1 MEIFK
6 EIIIPVIEVIFPMII
21 AFIGWIVV
29 HNLNKKNMKE
39 EKRLVLKS
47 EAYKELKEKEINL
60 THSHIKFISFLDQAV
75 SQFEIFKNNKK
86 MKEINKEELMK
97 IYEGEKF
104 KKLMFKC
111 RNDSIKYIS
120 NWERNRIIFK
130 DLEKEKL
137 ALQLEC
143 QSLTD
148 LSSKIFE
155 NYLSFFVNIKD
166 KSQINIK
173 KLNNDLKK
181 LSEEFTNYVSC
192 VYDVSYDLQNL
203 VYGDLFDVK
212 IEKRKELN
220 ERNVT
225 IDSLIKKHNKKIEN
239 HIN

>member
-6 EIIIPVIEVIFPMII
+6 EIIMPVIEVVFPMII

-192 VYDVSYDLQNL
+192 VYDVNYKLQNL
-203 VYGDLFDVK
+203 IYGNLFENK
-212 IEKRKELN
+212 IEKNKITDKN
-220 ERNVT
+220 DVT
-225 IDSLIKKHNKKIEN
+225 IESLIKKHEEKIKN